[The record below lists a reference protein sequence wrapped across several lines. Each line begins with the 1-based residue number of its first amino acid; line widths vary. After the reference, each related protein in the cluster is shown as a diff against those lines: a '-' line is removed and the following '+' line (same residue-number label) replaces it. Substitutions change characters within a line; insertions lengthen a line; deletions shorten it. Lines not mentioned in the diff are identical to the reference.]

1 MKCAGLVQSSSV
13 LFYLQNQICS
23 SSANDFNRQRPGGIP
38 GTVPFKNKLLS
49 ACSQPHIENGYLVKS
64 KLAFFL
70 SCHGLCFSNSLCHY
84 GEEDSISSPPIPY
97 GIVMLNTSGGILGGF
112 LNTKQ
117 ICWFVSQYLINVLE
131 KLWSPLKEIMADC
144 RYRKGEAKFSIR
156 TQQSNTQQPIIPPQA
171 G

>member
-23 SSANDFNRQRPGGIP
+23 SSANDFNRQHPGGIP

-84 GEEDSISSPPIPY
+84 GEEDSTHSIWHSHVEHKRWHTGWFSEYKANMLICVTISHQCPGKIVKPTEGNY
-97 GIVMLNTSGGILGGF
+97 GGLQV
-112 LNTKQ
+112 
-117 ICWFVSQYLINVLE
+117 
-131 KLWSPLKEIMADC
+131 
-144 RYRKGEAKFSIR
+144 
-156 TQQSNTQQPIIPPQA
+156 
-171 G
+171 